1 MFTWTPKNS
10 DRLKA
15 LWLSGMPTAAIG
27 DEMGCGRSA
36 ATNRARRM
44 GLPGRLSPFRED
56 PRMWTQE
63 RIETLTRLWVDGAT
77 TPDIG
82 KALGIGKHAVIGK
95 AHRLGLPGRPSPIKP
110 RPVLA
115 EVPKALK
122 CGQPSF
128 APAFLVTQ
136 PPKDWEEEAE
146 LVAVAPPPVVA
157 FAPPVVGAAREC
169 QFIEGDPRE
178 LLFCGAPAVRK
189 SYCEIHW
196 ARCYRPVTRAD
207 GLVSA

>member
-27 DEMGCGRSA
+27 DEM
-36 ATNRARRM
+36 
-44 GLPGRLSPFRED
+44 
-56 PRMWTQE
+56 
-63 RIETLTRLWVDGAT
+63 
-77 TPDIG
+77 
-82 KALGIGKHAVIGK
+82 GIGKHAVIGK

-157 FAPPVVGAAREC
+157 FAPPVVGAPREC